1 MSRREEKDSGAGGAG
16 KKTASGRERG
26 KAAAQSIRKTLEW
39 VSDYL
44 EILEGAK
51 DASAVERACD
61 KAQSLARVIK
71 APGGRHLEVTLQD
84 GTHEKAIPI
93 AKSIGFH
100 GKASKKAEEANC
112 LGAPGSVVLLHG
124 GFAVGKLSGAGLKRA
139 EAAFARL
146 GLSAPSKFFAPPI
159 SAGTSA
165 VAEVI
170 EEVVEWDRGLEAEEE
185 AGELAK
191 LKAEKKRAQEVHAG
205 IGAKEESE
213 SSSSSSS
220 SEEEVAAGGAGGGGS
235 KALAHKAKAAA
246 KAAARAAEGEGEVFK
261 WE

>member
-1 MSRREEKDSGAGGAG
+1 MSRREEKDSGAGAG

-61 KAQSLARVIK
+61 KAQSLARVVK

-146 GLSAPSKFFAPPI
+146 GMSAPSKFFAPPI

-185 AGELAK
+185 AEELAK

-205 IGAKEESE
+205 IGAKVASEEE
-213 SSSSSSS
+213 ESSS

-246 KAAARAAEGEGEVFK
+246 KAAARVAEGEGEVFK